1 MRCSFRRFFSAYN
14 EECENV
20 GNHSPAAARQLVKC
34 GEPGPCD
41 LVRSPAILEFAE
53 IKTPRYKEKD
63 LEAALINNMRM
74 FLMELG
80 RDFCLEA
87 EQKKLNIG
95 DATYRLQSSTTFR
108 FRRYR
113 SCSKNS
119 NVNVQP

>member
-1 MRCSFRRFFSAYN
+1 MRCSFRRFFSEYN

-20 GNHSPAAARQLVKC
+20 GNHSPAAARPLVKC
-34 GEPGPCD
+34 GEQGPCD
-41 LVRSPAILEFAE
+41 LVRSLAILAFAE

>member
-1 MRCSFRRFFSAYN
+1 
-14 EECENV
+14 
-20 GNHSPAAARQLVKC
+20 
-34 GEPGPCD
+34 
-41 LVRSPAILEFAE
+41 
-53 IKTPRYKEKD
+53 
-63 LEAALINNMRM
+63 MRM

-95 DATYRLQSSTTFR
+95 DETYRLQSSTTFR

>member
-1 MRCSFRRFFSAYN
+1 MRCSFRRFFSEYN

-20 GNHSPAAARQLVKC
+20 GNHSPAAARPLVKR

-41 LVRSPAILEFAE
+41 LARSPAILEF
-53 IKTPRYKEKD
+53 KEKD

>member
-1 MRCSFRRFFSAYN
+1 MRCSFRRFFSEYN

-20 GNHSPAAARQLVKC
+20 GNHSPAAARPLVKR

-41 LVRSPAILEFAE
+41 LVRSPAILEFAGT
-53 IKTPRYKEKD
+53 KTPRYKEKD

-74 FLMELG
+74 FLMKLG

-108 FRRYR
+108 FQRYR
-113 SCSKNS
+113 NCSKNS